1 MKTIDTKLFELEIFQ
16 QLLKKIILISAR
28 QDVPINEP
36 SFNEDISLT
45 ETEWIKCLGIASFLA
60 FSEIPEY
67 QETAL
72 RIAQTALKNDLKE
85 QLISSTAV
93 YVLNCLT
100 NNVAID
106 LAIRKQL
113 ITEDIFKNFSF
124 KERLER
130 FKFVYNNE
138 VSVFGKNCILNKFQK
153 EAFDGITENKSISL
167 SAPTSAGKSFVL
179 LLSILNELKEINEH
193 KNSFKSKEILVVVP
207 TRALISQIK
216 NELEKQLEESELTQN
231 IQLDVFPGNDLAKD
245 KEIRIFILTQER
257 LHWQIKNFPQ
267 FNPRLVIV
275 DEAQKVSDG
284 NRGLL
289 LESTLK
295 HLLSVN
301 PDLKIL
307 FASPFTSNPEIFL
320 KKFHLNSNSSMV
332 TQTFFPSVSQNLI
345 LVTQKP
351 RDAKTWKLQF
361 VSKCCSTDLGYLTL
375 PFKPDSDIKTLAH
388 IAQKFKEKGQT
399 IVYTNGA
406 SDAEKISQ
414 ILFDL
419 SEESGE
425 SLLENNELE
434 YAIDF
439 IKKTVHPQY
448 ALARTLKRGIAF
460 HYGNIPEKIRE
471 VVENL
476 FSSGKINILVCTSTL
491 LEGVNLPAKNLILLK
506 PCRGQN
512 KAISAA
518 DFWNLAGRAGRWGKE
533 FSGNVVIISPD
544 KWKEPIDF
552 THKTPQSIEFASD
565 PSELK
570 NPKLES
576 FILSGGKLEDTN
588 SLIETYSNFVSQYIY
603 DEDISKK
610 IKPEVVNALLVTLE
624 NLPFPRNIIKRNP
637 GVSPYAMERLWNYFA
652 ESRDS
657 IETKIPA
664 DPTSVD
670 AYREFLKLIKRIY
683 KFFNTESSAGRR
695 APYFAGLVVNWSS
708 GRPLRIIIAKSIEYQ
723 KKQKEKKSNQDQGP
737 LQIQKIIRELL
748 RDIDNFVRYEFMRD
762 LCCYSDIL
770 KEFLMAEGKEEL
782 ANTIKDPS
790 KYLELGVSSPT
801 QLSLLA
807 LGFSRSS
814 TSEIADYW
822 TNDSLTKEECIE
834 KLRRWDLSQVDLPII
849 IKEEIIAFLEKQSL
863 KDIDT

>member
-16 QLLKKIILISAR
+16 NLLEKIILISSR
-28 QDVPINEP
+28 QDVPIDEP
-36 SFNEDISLT
+36 SFNKDISLT

-60 FSEIPEY
+60 FSELPEY

-72 RIAQTALKNDLKE
+72 RIAQTALKSDLE
-85 QLISSTAV
+85 GQLISPTAV

-106 LAIRKQL
+106 LAIRKEL
-113 ITEDIFKNFSF
+113 IKEDIFKNFSF

-130 FKFVYNNE
+130 FKFIYNNE

-153 EAFDGITENKSISL
+153 EAFDGITENKSLSI

-179 LLSILNELKEINEH
+179 LLSILNELKEIKDH
-193 KNSFKSKEILVVVP
+193 RNSIQSKEILVVVP

-216 NELEKQLEESELTQN
+216 NELVRLLEETELTKT
-231 IQLDVFPGNDLAKD
+231 IQIDIFPGNDLAKH
-245 KEIRIFILTQER
+245 KEIRIFIFTQER

-275 DEAQKVSDG
+275 DEAQKISDG

-301 PDLKIL
+301 PNLKIL

-320 KKFHLNSNSSMV
+320 RKFHLNSNSSKV
-332 TQTFFPSVSQNLI
+332 SQTFFPSVNQNLI

-351 RDAKTWKLQF
+351 RDAKTWKLKF
-361 VSKCCSTDLGYLTL
+361 ISKYSSTDLGYLTL

-388 IAQKFKEKGQT
+388 IAKKFKEKGPT

-425 SLLENNELE
+425 PLLENNELE

-471 VVENL
+471 IVEVL
-476 FSSGKINILVCTSTL
+476 FSSGQINILVCTSTL

-533 FSGNVVIISPD
+533 FSGNVVIISPE

-552 THKTPQSIEFASD
+552 THKTPQSIEFASA

-576 FILSGGKLEDTN
+576 FILSGGQLKETN

-603 DEDISKK
+603 DEEISKK
-610 IKPEVVNALLVTLE
+610 LNPQVVNVLSVTLE
-624 NLPFPRNIIKRNP
+624 NLPFSSEIIKRNP

-652 ESRDS
+652 DSRQS
-657 IETKIPA
+657 IENKIPA
-664 DPTSVD
+664 DPSSED

-683 KFFNTESSAGRR
+683 EFLNTESSAGKR
-695 APYFAGLVVNWSS
+695 APYFAGLVVDWSS
-708 GRPLRIIIAKSIEYQ
+708 GKPLRKIIAKSIEYQ
-723 KKQKEKKSNQDQGP
+723 KKKKEKNSSPDHGP

-748 RDIDNFVRYEFMRD
+748 RDIDNFVRYEFIRD
-762 LCCYSDIL
+762 LCCYSDVL
-770 KEFLMAEGKEEL
+770 REFLRAEGKEEL

-790 KYLELGVSSPT
+790 KYLELGVNSPT

-807 LGFSRSS
+807 LGFSRTS
-814 TSEIADYW
+814 TSEITGYW
-822 TNDSLTKEECIE
+822 SNDNLTTEECVE
-834 KLRRWDLSQVDLPII
+834 KLKGWDLSQTDLPVL
-849 IKEEIIAFLEKQSL
+849 IKKEIMAFLEKQSL
-863 KDIDT
+863 EDTES